1 MSWDL
6 SSEEVITAKLE
17 SQQTVIFAFSKKIKE
32 LEKELEQQRFNNKHN
47 LSIDQTVA
55 DKIKELEKELEL
67 RSSWVKHHQKCV
79 EANSVR
85 EHKLEDKIKDLE
97 AKLSDCLKID
107 SSMAA
112 IAAMINP
119 KIEELEKR
127 LVLSDCLYETQSLL
141 CNDLLKKIAHL
152 EKVCENSMDSEH
164 GYAEYRKVFKLGK
177 G

>member
-6 SSEEVITAKLE
+6 SSEEVICAKLE
-17 SQQTVIFAFSKKIKE
+17 SQQTVIFVFSRKIKE

-55 DKIKELEKELEL
+55 DKIEQLEKELEL
-67 RSSWVKHHQKCV
+67 RSSWVKHHQACV

-85 EHKLEDKIKDLE
+85 EHKLEE
-97 AKLSDCLKID
+97 
-107 SSMAA
+107 
-112 IAAMINP
+112 
-119 KIEELEKR
+119 R
-127 LVLSDCLYETQSLL
+127 L
-141 CNDLLKKIAHL
+141 AHL

>member
-6 SSEEVITAKLE
+6 SSEEVICAKLE
-17 SQQTVIFAFSKKIKE
+17 SQQTVIFAFSRKIKE

-55 DKIKELEKELEL
+55 DKI
-67 RSSWVKHHQKCV
+67 
-79 EANSVR
+79 
-85 EHKLEDKIKDLE
+85 
-97 AKLSDCLKID
+97 
-107 SSMAA
+107 
-112 IAAMINP
+112 
-119 KIEELEKR
+119 EELEKR
-127 LVLSDCLYETQSLL
+127 LVLSDCLYEAQSSL
-141 CNDLLKKIAHL
+141 CNDLFKKIAYL

>member
-6 SSEEVITAKLE
+6 SSEEVICAKLE
-17 SQQTVIFAFSKKIKE
+17 SQQTVIFAFSRKIKE

-55 DKIKELEKELEL
+55 DKIEQLEKELEL
-67 RSSWVKHHQKCV
+67 RSSWVKHHQACV

-85 EHKLEDKIKDLE
+85 EHKLEE
-97 AKLSDCLKID
+97 
-107 SSMAA
+107 
-112 IAAMINP
+112 
-119 KIEELEKR
+119 R
-127 LVLSDCLYETQSLL
+127 L
-141 CNDLLKKIAHL
+141 AHL